1 MTYEEYIKYVIARR
15 INTNYSE
22 VIRYYR
28 GFLKKDFES
37 ITEQAVNK
45 QRKYISSDLFKDLSK
60 HLLTNCI
67 IKFKGFSKY
76 NGYYVL
82 AGDASIFDLPVDKRT
97 ITEMKVKKNKKTD
110 KYNSRARVSCFM
122 DVFSNLIVTA
132 KIVPKKI
139 PKVKLAISHLLD
151 IKDSFDLS
159 KIITTYNRG
168 YASLELMVVTECLGS
183 KFLIRLKKNTFK
195 NKVKKNEI

>member
-45 QRKYISSDLFKDLSK
+45 QRKYISSDLFKDLNK

-67 IKFKGFSKY
+67 IKFKGFS
-76 NGYYVL
+76 N
-82 AGDASIFDLPVDKRT
+82 
-97 ITEMKVKKNKKTD
+97 
-110 KYNSRARVSCFM
+110 C
-122 DVFSNLIVTA
+122 
-132 KIVPKKI
+132 
-139 PKVKLAISHLLD
+139 
-151 IKDSFDLS
+151 S
-159 KIITTYNRG
+159 K
-168 YASLELMVVTECLGS
+168 
-183 KFLIRLKKNTFK
+183 
-195 NKVKKNEI
+195 